1 MIDFAGSHV
10 VVTGGTGALGRAVI
24 GRLRAA
30 GAICHVPNL
39 VAAELDA
46 FPYKS
51 DSGVYIV
58 RDVDLADEAAV
69 TRFYGTLPPLWASIH
84 LAGGFAMAPVGEIS
98 AADFVA
104 QFRINALSC
113 FLCSAAAVAAIRAR
127 RQPGPGGAK
136 GGRIVNVAARPAL
149 EPRLES
155 GGGGAHSGA
164 GAGARRRGN
173 LGQCGR
179 PFGHRHP
186 GQSTGDAAG
195 RSFPLG
201 RPRRSRRNHR
211 VSRFPGQSRNARRR
225 PPGLRP
231 GLSPAPARRAG
242 FRCGWCPV
250 AAGAAPVKEKF
261 PALRHFILQPIPLPH
276 TFGYCNAAKAVYLWG
291 DDAFQESVR

>member
-149 EPRLES
+149 EPRL
-155 GGGGAHSGA
+155 GAQMVAYTASK
-164 GAGARRRGN
+164 
-173 LGQCGR
+173 
-179 PFGHRHP
+179 
-186 GQSTGDAAG
+186 AAVAALTQALAQELAEEEIWVNAVAPSVIDTPAN
-195 RSFPLG
+195 RQAMPQAD
-201 RPRRSRRNHR
+201 PSRW
-211 VSRFPGQSRNARRR
+211 V
-225 PPGLRP
+225 
-231 GLSPAPARRAG
+231 APADLAEIIAFLASPDNRATRG
-242 FRCGWCPV
+242 AVLPV
-250 AAGAAPVKEKF
+250 YGRA
-261 PALRHFILQPIPLPH
+261 
-276 TFGYCNAAKAVYLWG
+276 
-291 DDAFQESVR
+291 

>member
-51 DSGVYIV
+51 DSGVHIV

-98 AADFVA
+98 AADFIA
-104 QFRINALSC
+104 QFRLNALSC

-149 EPRLES
+149 EPRL
-155 GGGGAHSGA
+155 GAQMVAYTASK
-164 GAGARRRGN
+164 
-173 LGQCGR
+173 
-179 PFGHRHP
+179 
-186 GQSTGDAAG
+186 AAVAALTQALAQELAEEEIWVNAVAPSVIDTPAN
-195 RSFPLG
+195 RQAMPQAD
-201 RPRRSRRNHR
+201 PSRW
-211 VSRFPGQSRNARRR
+211 V
-225 PPGLRP
+225 
-231 GLSPAPARRAG
+231 APADLAEIIAFLASPDNRATRG
-242 FRCGWCPV
+242 AVLPV
-250 AAGAAPVKEKF
+250 YGRA
-261 PALRHFILQPIPLPH
+261 
-276 TFGYCNAAKAVYLWG
+276 
-291 DDAFQESVR
+291 